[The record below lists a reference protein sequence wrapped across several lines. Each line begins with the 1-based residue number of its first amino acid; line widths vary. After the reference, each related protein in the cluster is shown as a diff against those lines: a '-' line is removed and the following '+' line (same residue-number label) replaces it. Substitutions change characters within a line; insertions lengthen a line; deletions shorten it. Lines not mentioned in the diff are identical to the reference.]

1 MSQDKSSRASLTR
14 RTVLTSAAA
23 MGLSTVVRAQQPAE
37 VKVGLIV
44 PLSGIYTRPGQVMRM
59 GAEMGIE
66 HINAQGGIKAL
77 GGAKL
82 KLVVIDCGDT
92 TEKAK
97 NAAQRMVAQ
106 ETDLVAATGAYLS
119 SFTLA
124 VTEVTERAQLPVL
137 TLSYSDLLTER
148 GFKFIFQTAAPASVQ
163 SQIGLPELMK
173 LAEAASGKRP
183 KTVAML
189 MDNTATS
196 VATAKALKE
205 KIFAQLGLELD
216 LTQRP
221 AIEAMMDK
229 LLSRLGT
236 IDIVINNAVVRHF
249 APVEQFL
256 PDRWEEAL
264 AVNLSAPFHL
274 IRLALPAMKQH
285 GWGRIINMGS
295 IYSTRAVGNRID
307 YVTTK
312 TAILGMTRA
321 VAIETATTGITCNA
335 LCPGTLPT
343 PAIVSRL
350 AALAESENL
359 SIDEA
364 TRDYLA
370 SRQPSRRF
378 VSMQNVGATVVFLCS
393 PAARDI
399 TGAAIPI
406 DGGWSAV

>member
-1 MSQDKSSRASLTR
+1 MLKGKRALITGATAGLGLALAESLAGAGANIILHDLAEPHEAGESIRSRFAID
-14 RTVLTSAAA
+14 
-23 MGLSTVVRAQQPAE
+23 VV
-37 VKVGLIV
+37 
-44 PLSGIYTRPGQVMRM
+44 S
-59 GAEMGIE
+59 
-66 HINAQGGIKAL
+66 
-77 GGAKL
+77 
-82 KLVVIDCGDT
+82 
-92 TEKAK
+92 
-97 NAAQRMVAQ
+97 
-106 ETDLVAATGAYLS
+106 VAA
-119 SFTLA
+119 
-124 VTEVTERAQLPVL
+124 
-137 TLSYSDLLTER
+137 
-148 GFKFIFQTAAPASVQ
+148 
-163 SQIGLPELMK
+163 
-173 LAEAASGKRP
+173 
-183 KTVAML
+183 
-189 MDNTATS
+189 
-196 VATAKALKE
+196 
-205 KIFAQLGLELD
+205 D

-229 LLSRLGT
+229 LLSRLGA

-256 PDRWEEAL
+256 PDRWEAAL

-295 IYSTRAVGNRID
+295 IYSTRAVENRID

-343 PAIVSRL
+343 PAIESRL